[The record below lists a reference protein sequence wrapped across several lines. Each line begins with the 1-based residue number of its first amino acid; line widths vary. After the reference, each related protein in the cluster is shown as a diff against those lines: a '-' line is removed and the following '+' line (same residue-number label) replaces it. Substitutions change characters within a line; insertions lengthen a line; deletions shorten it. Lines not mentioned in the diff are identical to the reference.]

1 MQSTTTTTGKLRGD
15 RKSTRGRRPVAA
27 GQLARV
33 REGESSAAA
42 GQPVLVGE
50 GEAVGDGALAEEGE
64 EMVEG
69 SSSVAGPQDV
79 SFLKFGS
86 RAF

>member
-1 MQSTTTTTGKLRGD
+1 MQSTTTATGRLRGG
-15 RKSTRGRRPVAA
+15 RKSTRGRGPVAA
-27 GQLARV
+27 GQFARV

-50 GEAVGDGALAEEGE
+50 GETVGDEALAEERE
-64 EMVEG
+64 EMVAG

-79 SFLKFGS
+79 SFLEFGS

>member
-1 MQSTTTTTGKLRGD
+1 MQSMTTTPGKLRGE

-42 GQPVLVGE
+42 GQPVLVG
-50 GEAVGDGALAEEGE
+50 DGALVEEVQG
-64 EMVEG
+64 MVEG

-79 SFLKFGS
+79 SFWNLG
-86 RAF
+86 